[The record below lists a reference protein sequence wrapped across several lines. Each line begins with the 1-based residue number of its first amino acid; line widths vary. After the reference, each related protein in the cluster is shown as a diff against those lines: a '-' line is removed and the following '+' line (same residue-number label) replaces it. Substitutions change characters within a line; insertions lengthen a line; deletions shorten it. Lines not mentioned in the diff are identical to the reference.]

1 MKNNHEQNLQINVIV
16 RYGLV
21 GLLGTTIHFGS
32 LILLVEFANFDPVLG
47 SALGFLLVLVISYI
61 LNRTWTFQ
69 SKSRNLRQF
78 LIYSIVS
85 LIGLGLNST
94 IIFISVHLLKWNYL
108 YGQCLVVL
116 VVPVSNYLLN
126 SLWTFRD

>member
-1 MKNNHEQNLQINVIV
+1 MLV

-32 LILLVEFANFDPVLG
+32 LILLVEFANLDPVLG

-69 SKSRNLRQF
+69 SKSRNVRQF

-85 LIGLGLNST
+85 MIGIGLNSA
-94 IIFISVHLLKWNYL
+94 ILFISVHILKWNYL